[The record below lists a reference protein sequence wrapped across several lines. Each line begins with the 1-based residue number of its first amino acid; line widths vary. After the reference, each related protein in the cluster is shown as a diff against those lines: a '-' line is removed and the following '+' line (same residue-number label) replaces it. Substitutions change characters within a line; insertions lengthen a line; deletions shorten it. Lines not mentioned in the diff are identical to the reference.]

1 MANVNRG
8 KNKPPM
14 KPEQFH
20 PFRKRKAPPREAT
33 PEEIK
38 QLLGPN
44 WREVQT

>member
-1 MANVNRG
+1 MNRG
-8 KNKPPM
+8 KNKPPF
-14 KPEQFH
+14 KPEQFN
-20 PFRKRKAPPREAT
+20 PFRKKAPPRQAT